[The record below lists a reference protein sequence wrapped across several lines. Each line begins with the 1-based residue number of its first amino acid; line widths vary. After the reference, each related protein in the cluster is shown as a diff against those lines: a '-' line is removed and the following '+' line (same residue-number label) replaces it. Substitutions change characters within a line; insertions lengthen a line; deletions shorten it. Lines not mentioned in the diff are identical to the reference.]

1 MGDLMTLVG
10 QFGEVVSK
18 WQSGGALVGGLA
30 LGFAMGFLSTV
41 TKQPWSEVL
50 TAAVT
55 SAALLGLGA
64 VGLDQW
70 LSNTFSPRTRDGAS
84 ILTGL
89 EHVLHGRDAEA
100 DTRTDTLKRELESAK
115 IETDPKKRRKALAAW
130 GRRHLGVRP

>member
-1 MGDLMTLVG
+1 MRPRWQPT
-10 QFGEVVSK
+10 VS
-18 WQSGGALVGGLA
+18 AA